1 MTHEPSPFANDE
13 TYFGRTEIS
22 ESTPRSVESLSIEDL
37 TARCTNFCGA
47 QGFFARRE
55 QELAQAL
62 SLAYA
67 LYIRIRWDSDAIERL
82 RKHPLFQDRVR
93 APSKANAAHLAMLLV
108 CRPANQAQRKMCSDY
123 ASALVWASDQN
134 VHPKNFIQAW
144 HSTTLAKCKEY
155 VRGQRRAVKRIRTDS
170 QATKNSCEP
179 CIEIRIADGADRP
192 LLLELSISADQFEL
206 IRSYKA
212 ESRTGTSRK
221 RATAAYLMLLCIQSS
236 IRSMQSAVCIW
247 LDALDSS

>member
-93 APSKANAAHLAMLLV
+93 TPSKANAAHLAMLLV
-108 CRPANQAQRKMCSDY
+108 CRPTDQAQRKTCSDY
-123 ASALVWASDQN
+123 ACALIWASDQN
-134 VHPKNFIQAW
+134 TRAKDFIRAW
-144 HSTTLAKCKEY
+144 RSTTLVRCKQY
-155 VRGQRRAVKRIRTDS
+155 VRDQRRAAKGMQIDS
-170 QATKNSCEP
+170 QATKKGCEP
-179 CIEIRIADGADRP
+179 CIEIRVADGADRP
-192 LLLELSISADQFEL
+192 LLLELQISADQFEL
-206 IRSYKA
+206 IRNYKA